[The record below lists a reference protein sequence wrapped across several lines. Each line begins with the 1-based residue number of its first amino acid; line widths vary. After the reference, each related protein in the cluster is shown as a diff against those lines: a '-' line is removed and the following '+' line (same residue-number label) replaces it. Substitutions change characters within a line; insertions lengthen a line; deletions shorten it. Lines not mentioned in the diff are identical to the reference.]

1 MPSLTDLFTPTFFMF
16 LGITTLLIALVV
28 VYFEN
33 KMREQNHKIISMVS
47 LVSAMTDELN
57 IIHSH
62 ISLINTVNC
71 ENVGGGENKQN
82 DKIIFTQNLNP
93 TVNPSKIIISNNL
106 IEVSDDDSESSDESS
121 NDSETDEG
129 EDIEDNHDD
138 SESSHD
144 SSDDESVISVIN
156 YDSNSNN
163 EVIQIIEEAFTNKEI
178 QDLKI
183 LKLNLETLEK
193 TIDLKNESNLI
204 FENLDNDENQNNDL
218 VLDEVNDD
226 SNLLYENSEI
236 NLVSSSDL
244 KTINISEIADL
255 EDFKHS
261 NNDTLETSEIK
272 KLSLN
277 KLRNLVSEKGLSNE
291 VSKLKKN
298 ELLKLLGVE

>member
-1 MPSLTDLFTPTFFMF
+1 MPSLTDIFTPSFFIF
-16 LGITTLLIALVV
+16 LGITTLLIALVI

-57 IIHSH
+57 IIRSN
-62 ISLINTVNC
+62 ISLMNTVNY
-71 ENVGGGENKQN
+71 ENIGGNMQN
-82 DKIIFTQNLNP
+82 DKIIFTQSLNP

-106 IEVSDDDSESSDESS
+106 IDVSDDDSESSDE
-121 NDSETDEG
+121 SETDEG

-193 TIDLKNESNLI
+193 TIDFKNESNLV
-204 FENLDNDENQNNDL
+204 FDNLDNDENKNND
-218 VLDEVNDD
+218 VVVDEVNDD

-236 NLVSSSDL
+236 NLVSRSDL

-261 NNDTLETSEIK
+261 NNDTLETAEIK
-272 KLSLN
+272 KLPLN

-298 ELLKLLGVE
+298 ELLKLLGIE